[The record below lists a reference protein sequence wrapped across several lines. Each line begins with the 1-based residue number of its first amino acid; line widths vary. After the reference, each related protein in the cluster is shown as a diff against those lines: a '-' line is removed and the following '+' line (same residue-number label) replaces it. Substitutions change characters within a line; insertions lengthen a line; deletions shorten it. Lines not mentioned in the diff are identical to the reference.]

1 MNVQMLEVRDAYFKD
16 PRGREEEEE
25 KGERSKYAFIN
36 GLYLQAAQYSVLR
49 KLRLM

>member
-16 PRGREEEEE
+16 PGGREEEE